1 MSPRFLQT
9 SASTVLDDRAPPP
22 AVSVISSTT
31 PQRRLVLLA
40 SVIPN
45 LDLVQKSFPHTLSSS
60 PVVSKYPSN
69 SGPLFRTQ
77 LVGRRFRQTLSI
89 PVSTLRPL
97 HGFSVG
103 LARLRFLKT
112 ISSLDQTSTSRFSR
126 LFRGF

>member
-45 LDLVQKSFPHTLSSS
+45 LDL
-60 PVVSKYPSN
+60 
-69 SGPLFRTQ
+69 